1 MTVFS
6 RYSVCLFFLQ
16 KSSQKLFFFG
26 IENEKSSNL
35 SSVMQKT
42 GLNSSPNEKKNFTL
56 NEDDAEQNKYN
67 DEMINTFTIE
77 LAHTSYLS
85 KKKQH

>member
-1 MTVFS
+1 
-6 RYSVCLFFLQ
+6 
-16 KSSQKLFFFG
+16 
-26 IENEKSSNL
+26 
-35 SSVMQKT
+35 MQKT

-85 KKKQH
+85 KKTTLNMWFKIDCLLEKRSF